1 MKIGKFSKMTGLSV
15 LTIRYYIDLGL
26 FTPQR
31 SERYWDFSE
40 EDLSRAAEIARYKSC
55 GFSLQTIA
63 ELFSLLQGSTLSKQE
78 RMRRLHSVLDCESQR
93 IQTNRRQ
100 LTLSL
105 DKLNSMIRDIQGQ
118 VVTDSFN
125 GIPLYLFSQICCS
138 FCGKPLQWKDVC
150 IANHQVFHG
159 VGSCS
164 CGFCASVT
172 EGILVVENIQT
183 PLIPAVDRNLYT
195 LQHRTPQD
203 VSYIESFNQWLNL
216 QLNQLDLE
224 GKIVFEDVLNTACFL
239 NRAISDLNVKAYY
252 ILCDTDLQVVRY
264 YMSSIRSAYPEG
276 NFLFM
281 VDDGIH
287 HPLKEGCL
295 DVIID
300 YAASEIY
307 QKYGYRSSSTPLRRF
322 AHDGTI
328 LAGRFSR
335 RCKKQFGKRNPLED
349 ATDRYQLPA
358 LLQDMQNNGVVIL
371 KERVGNRSVDSSVY
385 AGALPGD
392 VFKPYAF
399 IGRWSMK

>member
-1 MKIGKFSKMTGLSV
+1 M
-15 LTIRYYIDLGL
+15 
-26 FTPQR
+26 
-31 SERYWDFSE
+31 
-40 EDLSRAAEIARYKSC
+40 
-55 GFSLQTIA
+55 
-63 ELFSLLQGSTLSKQE
+63 
-78 RMRRLHSVLDCESQR
+78 
-93 IQTNRRQ
+93 
-100 LTLSL
+100 
-105 DKLNSMIRDIQGQ
+105 
-118 VVTDSFN
+118 
-125 GIPLYLFSQICCS
+125 
-138 FCGKPLQWKDVC
+138 
-150 IANHQVFHG
+150 
-159 VGSCS
+159 
-164 CGFCASVT
+164 
-172 EGILVVENIQT
+172 
-183 PLIPAVDRNLYT
+183 
-195 LQHRTPQD
+195 
-203 VSYIESFNQWLNL
+203 
-216 QLNQLDLE
+216 DLE

-335 RCKKQFGKRNPLED
+335 RCKMQFGKRNPLED